1 MEIYCREKGIPMP
14 EKNRGEESLA
24 KMRREREEEN
34 NNVPPVNNMPPQNV
48 PPQWN
53 NMPPQNVPPQE
64 NGGNKPAEAENK
76 GSRDFSEML
85 KNRSY
90 HEKNTDD
97 DNGNTSGGN

>member
-1 MEIYCREKGIPMP
+1 M
-14 EKNRGEESLA
+14 
-24 KMRREREEEN
+24 
-34 NNVPPVNNMPPQNV
+34 PPVNNMPPRQNVPPQWNNMPPQGMPPVNNMPPRQNV